1 MERKL
6 LWDYT
11 GDPIRYYNEWIVRK
25 EFSRFTDMIVNLRV
39 IGHVYKTKNEG
50 DFSMEIYGRLENTF
64 DPSNWFTK
72 YIWLIY
78 NYTFY
83 NKLREKYTL
92 MCRDYISSF
101 LNWAKEK
108 YGLRTAITAEAET
121 KMFEEEMEKEG
132 E

>member
-1 MERKL
+1 
-6 LWDYT
+6 
-11 GDPIRYYNEWIVRK
+11 
-25 EFSRFTDMIVNLRV
+25 
-39 IGHVYKTKNEG
+39 
-50 DFSMEIYGRLENTF
+50 
-64 DPSNWFTK
+64 
-72 YIWLIY
+72 
-78 NYTFY
+78 
-83 NKLREKYTL
+83 